1 MARYLVV
8 AHETS
13 TNPKLTEELENIA
26 KDDAEAEF
34 VLLVPATPV
43 KHLLMWRDDPAEEK
57 AIAEQRAAAAQ
68 AMFEQE
74 GLAIVASKVGAES
87 PIDAIDAEVRA
98 NPGAYAGFVISTLP
112 KEHSRWQRM
121 QLPRVIRDKYGL
133 PVHHV
138 ELTPTQLRYWLPV
151 DEA

>member
-1 MARYLVV
+1 VARYLVV

-87 PIDAIDAEVRA
+87 PIDAIDAEVRPMPA
-98 NPGAYAGFVISTLP
+98 S
-112 KEHSRWQRM
+112 
-121 QLPRVIRDKYGL
+121 
-133 PVHHV
+133 
-138 ELTPTQLRYWLPV
+138 
-151 DEA
+151 